1 MIQIITK
8 IMIRGKSP
16 AQIADFLINLD
27 QESYVRMHPAHQV
40 YRYLKKTENG
50 VGSIFRLE
58 ELLEGDIKI
67 GYTVEILE
75 IKKSES
81 KATILVKAKTLYP
94 ARLLLSAE
102 KIGEDTKFT
111 HEVQMGFTFHG
122 LEKVFDWFVRKF
134 IVTERKIKAIHRHAT
149 EEFKNLE
156 NII

>member
-1 MIQIITK
+1 MIKIVTK

-27 QESYVRMHPAHQV
+27 QESYVRWHPAHQV

-50 VGSIFRLE
+50 VGSIIRIE
-58 ELLEGDIKI
+58 ELLEDGVKI
-67 GYTVEILE
+67 GYTSEVLE

-81 KATILVKAKTLYP
+81 KVTSLVKAKTLYP
-94 ARLLLSAE
+94 VRLFLSAE
-102 KIGEDTKFT
+102 KIGEDTEVT
-111 HEVQMGFTFHG
+111 HELRVGFSFYG
-122 LEKVFDWFVRKF
+122 LEKIFDWFVRKF
-134 IVTERKIKAIHRHAT
+134 IFTERKIKAIHRHAT

>member
-1 MIQIITK
+1 MIKIVTK

-16 AQIADFLINLD
+16 AQISDFLINLD
-27 QESYVRMHPAHQV
+27 QESYVRMHPDHQI

-50 VGSIFRLE
+50 VGSIIRIE
-58 ELLEGDIKI
+58 ELLEGNFKI
-67 GYTVEILE
+67 GYTLEILE

-81 KATILVKAKTLYP
+81 KATILVKAKILYP

-102 KIGEDTKFT
+102 KIGEDTEFT
-111 HEVQMGFTFHG
+111 HELQVGFSFHG
-122 LEKVFDWFVRKF
+122 LEKVFDWLVRKF
-134 IVTERKIKAIHRHAT
+134 IFTEKKIKAIHRHAT